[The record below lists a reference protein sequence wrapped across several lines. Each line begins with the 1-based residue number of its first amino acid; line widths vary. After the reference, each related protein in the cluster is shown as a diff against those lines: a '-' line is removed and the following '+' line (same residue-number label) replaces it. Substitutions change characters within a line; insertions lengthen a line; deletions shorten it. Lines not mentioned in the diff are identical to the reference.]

1 MLISERAQQG
11 LRERAR
17 TDKRERILA
26 AGRLLFARDGFHGT
40 TTREIAQHAGIG
52 TGTLFLYFP
61 EKRDLLLQLFKD
73 DVDPVHRGAVAGLD
87 PDARLLDAL
96 ARVFR
101 SLFEYYARDLRL
113 SRVFLSELAFL
124 DADRRAALMSFT
136 LEFLRALAAL
146 VERAQARGEVRAEAD
161 PLRAANTLFRLYY
174 AVLIQWIGG
183 GLPSPVAAESEL
195 RDSLSLLLGG
205 LAGSAA

>member
-1 MLISERAQQG
+1 MLSSERAQPG
-11 LRERAR
+11 LRERSR
-17 TDKRERILA
+17 IDKRERILA
-26 AGRLLFARDGFHGT
+26 AGRLLFARDGFHAT

-61 EKRDLLLQLFKD
+61 EKRDLLLQLFTD
-73 DVDPVHRGAVAGLD
+73 DVDPVHRGAVARLD

-101 SLFEYYARDLRL
+101 SLFDYYARDLRL
-113 SRVFLSELAFL
+113 SRVFLSELTFL

-146 VERAQARGEVRAEAD
+146 VARAQSRGEVRAEVD
-161 PLRAANTLFRLYY
+161 PLRAANALFRLYY

-183 GLPSPVAAESEL
+183 GLPSPAAAESEL

-205 LAGSAA
+205 LAGSVP